1 MPTLKITQAVVDRLT
16 WASAVAKWYDGKPP
30 AEDYVPCWDT
40 QCPGFG
46 FRLYRTERKTYRA
59 LPRVNGQPVPVTIG
73 TTGTFPNVADARARA
88 REILQQA
95 AAGIDPR
102 VQRQQQADRETARQA
117 HEAAAAQAT
126 LGAAI
131 DRYLTE
137 RPADRER
144 RSMSRE
150 YLVETT
156 RTLIKNVKNTPLGSR
171 PLAEIT
177 ADEIRRHVRAIA
189 KATPQQANH
198 TLVYLKAM
206 LGWAVDEGL
215 IDRNPAIGVKLPAQ
229 RVERE
234 RVLDDDEIKFFWLA
248 CEEVGHPFGTHAQI
262 CLLTGQRRDE
272 VAQMTWGELNHDNT
286 VWTLPSERTK
296 NGRAHIVHLA
306 LLAREILEKIPR
318 PSRWIFTTGMRGSDA
333 PISGWAQ
340 AKARIAAAMQAKSD
354 RQIERWTLHDLRR
367 TCASHMAELGVAP
380 HVIDKILNHSSGKI
394 SGIARIYNRFDY
406 ADERKLALEALARHV
421 EALIGLERPAPE
433 APENVIRL
441 AAAR

>member
-1 MPTLKITQAVVDRLT
+1 MPTLKFTQATVERL
-16 WASAVAKWYDGKPP
+16 KPP
-30 AEDYVPCWDT
+30 AKGYIEYWDN

-46 FRLYRTERKTYRA
+46 LRVYATGRKTWRALYRVDGKLIPE
-59 LPRVNGQPVPVTIG
+59 TIG
-73 TTGTFPNVADARARA
+73 TTGTFPNVADARQRA
-88 REILQQA
+88 RESLQKA
-95 AAGIDPR
+95 TAGINPV
-102 VQRQQQADRETARQA
+102 VQRQQQADQEAARQA
-117 HEAAAAQAT
+117 QEAAAAQAT

-144 RSMSRE
+144 RPMSRE
-150 YLVETT
+150 YFVETS
-156 RTLIKNVKNTPLGSR
+156 RTLIKNVKRTQLGSR

-177 ADEIRRHVRAIA
+177 SDEIRRHVRAIA
-189 KATPQQANH
+189 KTTPQQANH
-198 TLVYLKAM
+198 TLVYLKAA

-234 RVLDDDEIKFFWLA
+234 RALSDDEIRLFWLA
-248 CEEVGHPFGTHAQI
+248 CEQIGYPFGWHAQLL
-262 CLLTGQRRDE
+262 LLTGQRRDE
-272 VAQMTWGELNHDNT
+272 VAQMIWGELNHDNT

-306 LLAREILEKIPR
+306 PLAREILEKIPR
-318 PSRWIFTTGMRGSDA
+318 RSRWIFTTGMRGSDA
-333 PISGWAQ
+333 AISGWAQ

-354 RQIERWTLHDLRR
+354 RQIPRWTLHDLRR
-367 TCASHMAELGVAP
+367 SCASTMAELGVAP

-394 SGIARIYNRFDY
+394 SGIAKIYNRHDY
-406 ADERKLALEALARHV
+406 RDQRKLALQALARHV

-433 APENVIRL
+433 EPEASNVIPL